1 MNDLGLRGQVD
12 VHDVEPKADDGL
24 ETKLKL
30 FIVKQTQLLVFSPV
44 FF

>member
-24 ETKLKL
+24 ETKIKL
-30 FIVKQTQLLVFSPV
+30 F
-44 FF
+44 